1 MVLGNLAKGVVENM
15 SENLVTWSVYE
26 SGNLLFSDKI
36 AIRNYAYI
44 DVMHDFIWM
53 VKISLTSELVEK

>member
-1 MVLGNLAKGVVENM
+1 MVLGILAKGVVENM
-15 SENLVTWSVYE
+15 SENLVTWSLWE
-26 SGNLLFSDKI
+26 SGNLLFSDKV
-36 AIRNYAYI
+36 AIRSYAYT

>member
-1 MVLGNLAKGVVENM
+1 MVLGILAKVVVENM
-15 SENLVTWSVYE
+15 SENLVTWSLWE
-26 SGNLLFSDKI
+26 SGNLFSDKI
-36 AIRNYAYI
+36 AIRSYAYT